1 MIRPPRSL
9 FPSVRVPSRVQPWD
23 NAHKIEG
30 GLNGIGLD
38 GRPIVPERFRPREPF
53 LVVEVEEVHTFGVGG
68 RVEKPHE
75 RADCGPARRRRE
87 IQVSGGEGASAV
99 TPVQHALRCLGIS
112 LCFV

>member
-1 MIRPPRSL
+1 MLPRTRSL
-9 FPSVRVPSRVQPWD
+9 PHSIRVPSRVQPWD

-30 GLNGIGLD
+30 GLNGVGLD

-53 LVVEVEEVHTFGVGG
+53 LVVEAEEVHTFGAEG

-87 IQVSGGEGASAV
+87 IQVRREKGMGA
-99 TPVQHALRCLGIS
+99 
-112 LCFV
+112 